1 MKIAVLGYSGA
12 GKSTFAKLLSEHYGI
27 PVLYLDTVNHLP
39 KWEIR
44 PREESCAIVG
54 KFMDENESWVIDGDY
69 SKIEQ
74 DRRLREADRIFEF
87 LLPAAVCL
95 KSAWQRYRTHRGT
108 SRESMTESCE
118 EKFDVSFFFWI
129 LFGGRKR
136 NRKRRYRNIAIAYP
150 EKTIIFRT
158 RDEVNRY
165 GERLK
170 REGNSEKSV

>member
-74 DRRLREADRIFEF
+74 DRRLTEADRIFEL
-87 LLPAAVCL
+87 LLPRLVSL
-95 KSAWQRYRTHRGT
+95 KSAWKRYRSHRGK
-108 SRESMTESCE
+108 SRESMTEGCE
-118 EKFDVSFFFWI
+118 EKFDVWFFFWI
-129 LFGGRKR
+129 LFGGRTKKR
-136 NRKRRYRNIAIAYP
+136 KTRYRNIALKYP
-150 EKTIIFRT
+150 EKTIVFRT
-158 RDEVNRY
+158 REEVNRY
-165 GERLK
+165 GEQLK
-170 REGNSEKSV
+170 HEKNG

>member
-69 SKIEQ
+69 SSIEQ
-74 DRRLREADRIFEF
+74 ERRLTEADRIFEL
-87 LLPAAVCL
+87 LLPRWVSL
-95 KSAWQRYRTHRGT
+95 KSAWKRYRTHRGK
-108 SRESMTESCE
+108 SRESMRRLRGKIRRLVFLLDFLE
-118 EKFDVSFFFWI
+118 EE
-129 LFGGRKR
+129 R
-136 NRKRRYRNIAIAYP
+136 
-150 EKTIIFRT
+150 EK
-158 RDEVNRY
+158 
-165 GERLK
+165 GK
-170 REGNSEKSV
+170 